1 MSWRRN
7 QLGDIADLSWGDT
20 SVTKSSYVDAGFKA
34 YSASGPDGY
43 LPYADY
49 DYTGVVVSAIGA
61 ECGRT
66 WLARG
71 KWSCIKNTLRFWA
84 TSPDVD
90 TEFLYWLTS
99 SPAIW
104 PKRGSAQPFISQ
116 GDARALGIAY
126 PSITEQ
132 RAIAQILGALD
143 DKIELNRRTN
153 ETLEAIAR
161 ALFKSWFIDFDPIHA
176 KAEGRDPSLPA
187 DIAALFPDSFQDSEL
202 GEIPKGWEVKTI
214 GDLVDVVGGGT
225 PSTKEP
231 EYWSGGS
238 HLWATPKDL
247 SGLSVPVLVDTARR
261 ITDAGLSQISSG
273 LLPIGTVLL
282 SSRAPIGYLA
292 IAESPTAINQGFIAM
307 LPKKTVSNV
316 FVLLWAKVAHDDI
329 VSRANGSTF
338 LEINKANFRPIPVVG
353 PTLDIMAAFDRQA
366 RTLYDRIVVNVRESS
381 TLATLRDTLLP
392 KLLSGELRVKDVG
405 RSMEAHA

>member
-1 MSWRRN
+1 VN
-7 QLGDIADLSWGDT
+7 LYDQLPIGKRLDK
-20 SVTKSSYVDAGFKA
+20 KS
-34 YSASGPDGY
+34 
-43 LPYADY
+43 
-49 DYTGVVVSAIGA
+49 
-61 ECGRT
+61 
-66 WLARG
+66 
-71 KWSCIKNTLRFWA
+71 
-84 TSPDVD
+84 
-90 TEFLYWLTS
+90 S
-99 SPAIW
+99 SPAGRVPIIDQSSDGIIGW
-104 PKRGSAQPFISQ
+104 HNEPPGILATDEAPVVTFANHTCEMRLMRRPFSVIQ
-116 GDARALGIAY
+116 NVFPLVGRKDICDTLFLYYTTKGRVHLEEYKGHFPDFRRKWVIL
-126 PSITEQ
+126 PPLPEQ
-132 RAIAQILGALD
+132 RAIAHILGALD
-143 DKIELNRRTN
+143 DKIELNRRMN
-153 ETLEAIAR
+153 ETLEAMAR
-161 ALFKSWFIDFDPIHA
+161 ALFKSWFIDFDPVRA
-176 KAEGRDPSLPA
+176 KAEGRDPGLPA
-187 DIAALFPDSFQDSEL
+187 DIAALFPDFFVDSEL
-202 GEIPKGWEVKTI
+202 GRIPKSWEVKTI

-231 EYWSGGS
+231 AYWNSGS

-261 ITDAGLSQISSG
+261 ITDTGLSQISSG

-353 PTLDIMAAFDRQA
+353 PTPDIMAAFGRQA
-366 RTLYDRIVVNVRESS
+366 RTLYDRIVANVRESS

-392 KLLSGELRVKDVG
+392 KLLSGELRVNDVESVIKG
-405 RSMEAHA
+405 V

>member
-43 LPYADY
+43 LQYADY

-99 SPAIW
+99 YPAIW

-381 TLATLRDTLLP
+381 TLATLRDTMLP